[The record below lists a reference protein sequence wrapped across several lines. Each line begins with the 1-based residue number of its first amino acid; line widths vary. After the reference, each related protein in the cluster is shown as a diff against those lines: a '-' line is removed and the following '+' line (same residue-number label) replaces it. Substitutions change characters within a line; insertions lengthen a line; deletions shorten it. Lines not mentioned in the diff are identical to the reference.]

1 MRTALCDKL
10 GITIPIILAPM
21 GGAVG
26 PQLAAAVCNAG
37 GLGTLPLWGADIET
51 LRGQIRE
58 LRSLTDKPFAVNLNL
73 DFPQEERL
81 EACLQERVPIISFF
95 WGDPSGLVSRA
106 KAGGAIVMH
115 TVGDRKSV
123 V

>member
-37 GLGTLPLWGADIET
+37 GLGTLPLWGADIKTRQPAAKIVLEIHDEASAI
-51 LRGQIRE
+51 L
-58 LRSLTDKPFAVNLNL
+58 K
-73 DFPQEERL
+73 RL
-81 EACLQERVPIISFF
+81 GTMP
-95 WGDPSGLVSRA
+95 G
-106 KAGGAIVMH
+106 
-115 TVGDRKSV
+115 
-123 V
+123 